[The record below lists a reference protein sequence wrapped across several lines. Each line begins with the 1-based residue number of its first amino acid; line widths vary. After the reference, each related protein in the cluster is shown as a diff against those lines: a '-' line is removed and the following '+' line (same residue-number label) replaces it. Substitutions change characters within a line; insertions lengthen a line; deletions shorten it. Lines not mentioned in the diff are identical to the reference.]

1 MSVNFVMG
9 GFGYWNPL
17 GFLGPRS
24 YIIAGLRSQLIDSKM
39 IDDFRILNESLKN
52 IDILFYDDLVEN
64 LETFVKRIGDKKD

>member
-1 MSVNFVMG
+1 M
-9 GFGYWNPL
+9 
-17 GFLGPRS
+17 
-24 YIIAGLRSQLIDSKM
+24 IDSKM